1 MAFKMAV
8 YYIIYDFDVSHVP
21 KDILT
26 LTFLYEEIF
35 EQSYDNFIT
44 SRQDVIFDAI
54 FDAILNFLRA
64 QG

>member
-1 MAFKMAV
+1 MAV

-35 EQSYDNFIT
+35 EQSYNNFIT

>member
-1 MAFKMAV
+1 MAV